1 MLLAVID
8 QVRTYP
14 MGIGGSAA
22 VGVIVASNTVDAAV
36 DDAMLDVEVDTADAE
51 VGVINGAPDDDVAA
65 PTVDVDSGTDFSDIP
80 MLDADADA
88 DVEVNADAEVTAA
101 AVVDVNVGVDFDADC
116 DAEDSAS
123 TIGVDDDECSST
135 GKVT

>member
-22 VGVIVASNTVDAAV
+22 VGAIVASNTVDAAV

-51 VGVINGAPDDDVAA
+51 VGVTNGAPDDDVAA

-80 MLDADADA
+80 MLDAD
-88 DVEVNADAEVTAA
+88 VEVNADAEVTAA
-101 AVVDVNVGVDFDADC
+101 AVVDVNVGVAFDADC